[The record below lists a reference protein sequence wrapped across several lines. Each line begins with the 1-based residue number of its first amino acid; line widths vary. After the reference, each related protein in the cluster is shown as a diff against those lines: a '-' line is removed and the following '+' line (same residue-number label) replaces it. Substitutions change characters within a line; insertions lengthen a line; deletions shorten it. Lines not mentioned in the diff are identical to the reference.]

1 MCGLVASREPISNR
15 TKMILVMLM
24 IMMMFVRV
32 TIIELSH
39 DGRDALVLMVLFAAM
54 QLGITCRSVF

>member
-1 MCGLVASREPISNR
+1 
-15 TKMILVMLM
+15 MILVMLM
-24 IMMMFVRV
+24 ITMAIVRV

-39 DGRDALVLMVLFAAM
+39 DGRDALVLVMPFAAV